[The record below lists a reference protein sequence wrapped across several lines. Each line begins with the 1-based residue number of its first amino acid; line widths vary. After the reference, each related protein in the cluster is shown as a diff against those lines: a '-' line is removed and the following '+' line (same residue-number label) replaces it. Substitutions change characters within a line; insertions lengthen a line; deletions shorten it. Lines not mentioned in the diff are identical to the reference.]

1 MNNDKARLLKAIC
14 DHLKLDD
21 IPQSM
26 VSRRLTVFKAFEEN
40 EDKFHGEEFRQ
51 WFWNIYE
58 EGHPELT
65 EGKIT
70 PSLIFSFINSNYD
83 LVEEA
88 LKLDSLDEALQTHEE
103 MASEISEEFKAI
115 ILRNKTQR
123 ILAEDSLFMKKLL
136 GKAKSEIFPYPEF
149 EKRILNHFE
158 KMLDISGRELLE
170 EASKAYIWN
179 VYKEDETK
187 CYRLIFEEFI
197 KHKETYEKLGV
208 NFSYPEMSL
217 GGGRNVSQ
225 IMEAIHRSFTQN
237 VGGILGLRRIISIA
251 NRIAEVG
258 FTEEEII
265 NFFTAYLSGG
275 LDSTLSN
282 PPDGHSYFIEVI
294 KTYDYDFTTNLD
306 NLAPK
311 TEFNPKELETT
322 LDNFLRIL
330 IRIKIAEWSKNVPMG
345 EEITII
351 DLITEIQKDVL
362 NQIEDEEKLLPFFE
376 MFQKTDKNILE
387 TTITHF
393 SKELAYS
400 YILRLRRGGVESTLL
415 NSFKIMNLSGASKT
429 IGNQIFDIKKFY
441 ETLYPDSWQIKFYDE
456 FILDIASKGL
466 STSSK
471 QTVRERLNLLV
482 QESPGYSGSSA
493 YKLKKIELDV
503 IFENLKIN
511 VPLVLP
517 DFGTAEEAQKYISR
531 TFSIIRSVLSKVW
544 IKKIL
549 RTGFELYIESPVKRV
564 WQNEMEDLSR
574 ELVSYYQNVVTVLGR
589 KSSEI
594 NELVVEGLRDS
605 LSGLY
610 FVDEN
615 VRDSEVFNIFVK
627 LPENPILTDR
637 DDVENY
643 LDFVFDEGKLIINK
657 VLSREVKEEI
667 ERKTF
672 DQEIE
677 ERISLENTVIDW
689 FVRASQYYNSIIT
702 ELISLEKTTDP
713 NDTLLKT
720 IYGGTIFLVEESMKS
735 LLLNQNE
742 KINKASF
749 LKIFFLKQVEALRSS
764 FSQLKFDYNTQ
775 AIINYV
781 LAQIRLW
788 DRVFRLRGI
797 LSDLEAD
804 NRMRRA
810 LGPSVSDSHEDSR
823 IASSL
828 VENPG
833 LRGLIAREFM
843 ADWIKNWANSV
854 IELTES
860 YLEEVL
866 PNVEETEKESFEQ
879 EVLGL
884 LFNGTGRDDIRNF
897 MVPLIVGNLKKP
909 LGYETSPLPPE
920 FSKYRYEV
928 FAEAVKCDSQLSIY
942 FLFSN
947 WVEKERKYFKKQVVS
962 DLDFVIY
969 QESQIVS
976 CRRLL
981 GATQEFT
988 LSDVVKKATGLSL
1001 SGLTLQTVVFQLGE
1015 KEIYSA
1021 ASYVE
1026 NPFEG
1031 SIVTG
1036 LTLELISKENIP
1048 MGLIHPLAKNA
1059 SEAIAGL
1066 IERNQL
1072 NASEPDILFNAV
1084 LQQLLNEA
1092 RLVLL
1097 KDAGTLS
1104 ERIATDEMAP
1114 QIERDVSRC
1123 NLKVTTAY
1131 KMYFKD
1137 DLQDQSYR
1145 LEEVEFYGEKL
1156 DNFGLF
1162 VQLIIPFL
1170 EPSQIIRKRLKK
1182 DHQLLDYLEVP
1193 KGEEIRVFPSLI
1205 IFDDND
1211 RYKVAFG
1218 TYSSQ
1223 ENALYVLVAEENDE
1237 SKMGLRTIQ
1246 YLLKTRD
1253 FEELSEDLGLLPLPR
1268 LNQSLPLN
1276 RINVMK
1282 EKRGEYVIDF
1292 ELIKNISLGAI

>member
-1 MNNDKARLLKAIC
+1 
-14 DHLKLDD
+14 
-21 IPQSM
+21 M
-26 VSRRLTVFKAFEEN
+26 VSRRLTVFRAFEEN
-40 EDKFHGEEFRQ
+40 EEKFQEEGFQQR
-51 WFWNIYE
+51 FWRVYE

-70 PSLIFSFINSNYD
+70 SSLIFSFINSNHD

-88 LKLDSLDEALQTHEE
+88 LKIETLDETTQAQEE
-103 MASEISEEFKAI
+103 MTSEISEEYKTI
-115 ILRNKTQR
+115 ISRNKLQK
-123 ILAEDSLFMKKLL
+123 IPGEDSPFITKLL
-136 GKAKSEIFPYPEF
+136 KSVKTERFLYPEF
-149 EKRILNHFE
+149 EKRILSHFE
-158 KMLDISGRELLE
+158 RMLDISGRELLE

-197 KHKETYEKLGV
+197 KYKEVYEKLGII
-208 NFSYPEMSL
+208 FEYPEISL

-225 IMEAIHRSFTQN
+225 IMDAVHRSFTQN
-237 VGGILGLRRIISIA
+237 VGAVLGLRRIISIA
-251 NRIAEVG
+251 NRVAEVS
-258 FTEEEII
+258 FTDEEIT
-265 NFFTAYLSGG
+265 NFFTSYLSGG
-275 LDSTLSN
+275 LDSILSN
-282 PPDGHSYFIEVI
+282 PPEDYSYFIEVK
-294 KTYDYDFTTNLD
+294 KTYDYDFTTNL
-306 NLAPK
+306 NKLTPRKEFHPK
-311 TEFNPKELETT
+311 GLEKTF
-322 LDNFLRIL
+322 DNFLGIL
-330 IRIKIAEWSKNVPMG
+330 LRIKIAEWSKNVPIG

-351 DLITEIQKDVL
+351 DLVIEIQKEIL
-362 NQIEDEEKLLPFFE
+362 KQIEEEGQLLSFYE
-376 MFQKTDKNILE
+376 MFQKSDKNILE
-387 TTITHF
+387 STINHF

-400 YILRLRRGGVESTLL
+400 YILRLRRGGVEKTLL
-415 NSFKIMNLSGASKT
+415 NSFKMMNLSGASKD
-429 IGNQIFDIKKFY
+429 IGNQILDIKKYY
-441 ETLYPDSWQIKFYDE
+441 ESLYHDLWQKKFYDE

-482 QESPGYSGSSA
+482 QESPKYSGSSGFS
-493 YKLKKIELDV
+493 LKKIESDV
-503 IFENLKIN
+503 IFKNLKNN
-511 VPLVLP
+511 VPLVPP
-517 DFGTAEEAQKYISR
+517 DFSNAEEAQKYFSR
-531 TFSIIRSVLSKVW
+531 TFSIIRSVLNKVW

-549 RTGFELYIESPVKRV
+549 RSGFELYIESPVKSV

-574 ELVSYYQNVVTVLGR
+574 ELISYYQNVVTALGR
-589 KSSEI
+589 KSSKI
-594 NELVVEGLRDS
+594 NEIVFEGLRDA

-610 FVDEN
+610 YVDEN
-615 VRDSEVFNIFVK
+615 VRDVEVFEIFVR
-627 LPENPILTDR
+627 LPENPILNNR
-637 DDVENY
+637 DDVESYLNY
-643 LDFVFDEGKLIINK
+643 AFDESKAIINK
-657 VLSREVKEEI
+657 ILGREVKEES

-689 FVRASQYYNSIIT
+689 FVRASQHYNTIIT
-702 ELISLEKTTDP
+702 ELISLEKSTDP

-720 IYGGTIFLVEESMKS
+720 IYGGTIYLVEESMKS
-735 LLLNQNE
+735 LLLNHNE

-749 LKIFFLKQVEALRSS
+749 LKILLLKQVEALRSA
-764 FSQLKFDYNTQ
+764 FTQLKFDYNTQ

-788 DRVFRLRGI
+788 DKVFGLRGI

-804 NRMRRA
+804 NRIQRA
-810 LGPSVSDSHEDSR
+810 LGPSVSDNQV
-823 IASSL
+823 ASIQM
-828 VENPG
+828 EKPG
-833 LRGLIAREFM
+833 LRGLIARELIT
-843 ADWIKNWANSV
+843 DWIKSWANSV

-860 YLEEVL
+860 YLEDVL
-866 PNVEETEKESFEQ
+866 PKVEKTEQENFEQ

-884 LFNGTGRDDIRNF
+884 LFDGTGRDDIRNF

-909 LGYETSPLPPE
+909 LGFETSLLAPE
-920 FSKYRYEV
+920 FSKYTHEV
-928 FAEAVKCDSQLSIY
+928 FAEAVKCDSQLSVY
-942 FLFSN
+942 FLYSN
-947 WVEKERKYFKKQVVS
+947 WLDSEREFFRKEVVS
-962 DLDFVIY
+962 ELDFLIY

-981 GATQEFT
+981 GATQEFS

-1015 KEIYSA
+1015 KEIFSA

-1031 SIVTG
+1031 SIITG

-1048 MGLIHPLAKNA
+1048 MGLIHPLAQNA

-1072 NASEPDILFNAV
+1072 NASKPDSLFNVV
-1084 LQQLLNEA
+1084 LQQLLDEA
-1092 RLVLL
+1092 KLVLL
-1097 KDAGTLS
+1097 KDVGTLT
-1104 ERIATDEMAP
+1104 ERIVKDEMV

-1131 KMYFKD
+1131 KLYFNNNIR
-1137 DLQDQSYR
+1137 DQGY
-1145 LEEVEFYGEKL
+1145 LEEVEFYGVKL
-1156 DNFGLF
+1156 ENFSLF
-1162 VQLIIPFL
+1162 VHQIIPFL

-1182 DHQLLDYLEVP
+1182 DVQLLNYLEVP
-1193 KGEEIRVFPSLI
+1193 RGEEIQVFPSLI
-1205 IFDDND
+1205 IFDDNE
-1211 RYKVAFG
+1211 RYKVIFG
-1218 TYSSQ
+1218 TYSFD
-1223 ENALYVLVAEENDE
+1223 ENALYIIIAEESDE

-1253 FEELSEDLGLLPLPR
+1253 FEELAEDLGLLPLPR

-1276 RINVMK
+1276 RINVLK
-1282 EKRGEYVIDF
+1282 EKKGKFILDF

>member
-1 MNNDKARLLKAIC
+1 MNSEKARLLKTIC
-14 DHLKLDD
+14 DHLKLEE

-40 EDKFHGEEFRQ
+40 EDSFQGEEFQQ
-51 WFWNIYE
+51 WFWNVYE

-70 PSLIFSFINSNYD
+70 PSLIFSFINRNYD

-88 LKLDSLDEALQTHEE
+88 LKIDSRDEDLQTHEE
-103 MASEISEEFKAI
+103 MTSEISDEFKTI
-115 ILRNKTQR
+115 ILRNKAHR
-123 ILAEDSLFMKKLL
+123 IPVEDSLFIKKLL
-136 GKAKSEIFPYPEF
+136 GKVKSEKFPYPEF
-149 EKRILNHFE
+149 EKRILSHFE
-158 KMLDISGRELLE
+158 GMLDISGNELLE

-197 KHKETYEKLGV
+197 KHKETYERLGV
-208 NFSYPEMSL
+208 NFKYPMMSL
-217 GGGRNVSQ
+217 GGGRNVSL
-225 IMEAIHRSFTQN
+225 IMDAVHRSFTQN
-237 VGGILGLRRIISIA
+237 VGGVLGLRRIISIA

-258 FTEEEII
+258 FTEEEIH
-265 NFFTAYLSGG
+265 NFFTAYLSSG

-282 PPDGHSYFIEVI
+282 PPEGHSYFIEVM
-294 KTYDYDFTTNLD
+294 KTYDYEFTTNLD
-306 NLAPK
+306 NLTPEA
-311 TEFNPKELETT
+311 EFIPKELETIFHN
-322 LDNFLRIL
+322 LLRIL

-351 DLITEIQKDVL
+351 DLIAEIQKEIL
-362 NQIEDEEKLLPFFE
+362 NQIEEEENLLSFVE
-376 MFQKTDKNILE
+376 MFQNTNKNILE
-387 TTITHF
+387 TTINHF

-415 NSFKIMNLSGASKT
+415 NSFKMMNLSGASKT
-429 IGNQIFDIKKFY
+429 IGNQILDIKKFY
-441 ETLYPDSWQIKFYDE
+441 ETLYPDSWQMKFYDE

-482 QESPGYSGSSA
+482 QESPRLSGSSN
-493 YKLKKIELDV
+493 YKLKKIEPDV
-503 IFENLKIN
+503 IYENLKNN
-511 VPLVLP
+511 VPLIPP
-517 DFGTAEEAQKYISR
+517 DFGTAEEAQKYLNR

-549 RTGFELYIESPVKRV
+549 KSGFELYIESPVKRV

-589 KSSEI
+589 KPSKI
-594 NELVVEGLRDS
+594 NEIVFEGLRDS

-615 VRDSEVFNIFVK
+615 LRDSEVFDIFVK
-627 LPENPILTDR
+627 LPENPILIDR

-643 LDFVFDEGKLIINK
+643 LDFAFDESKLIINK
-657 VLSREVKEEI
+657 VLGREVKEEI

-689 FVRASQYYNSIIT
+689 FVRANQYYNSIIT

-720 IYGGTIFLVEESMKS
+720 IYGGTIYLVEESMKS

-749 LKIFFLKQVEALRSS
+749 LKILLLKQVEALRNV
-764 FSQLKFDYNTQ
+764 FLQLKFDYNTQ
-775 AIINYV
+775 TIINYV

-810 LGPSVSDSHEDSR
+810 LGPSVSDSYEDTRVVST
-823 IASSL
+823 L

-833 LRGLIAREFM
+833 LRGLIARELIT
-843 ADWIKNWANSV
+843 DWIKNWANSV

-860 YLEEVL
+860 YLEDVL
-866 PNVEETEKESFEQ
+866 PNIDETEQEDFEQ
-879 EVLGL
+879 EVLRL
-884 LFNGTGRDDIRNF
+884 LFDGTGRGDIRNF
-897 MVPLIVGNLKKP
+897 MVPLIVGILKKP
-909 LGYETSPLPPE
+909 LGFETSPLPPE
-920 FSKYRYEV
+920 FSNYTYDV
-928 FAEAVKCDSQLSIY
+928 FAEAVKCDSQLCIY
-942 FLFSN
+942 FLYSN
-947 WVEKERKYFKKQVVS
+947 WLNIERKHSKKEVVS

-969 QESQIVS
+969 QESQIIS

-981 GATQEFT
+981 GATQEFS

-1015 KEIYSA
+1015 KEIFSA

-1072 NASEPDILFNAV
+1072 NASKPDSLFSAV

-1104 ERIATDEMAP
+1104 ERMIKDEMVP
-1114 QIERDVSRC
+1114 QIERDISRC
-1123 NLKVTTAY
+1123 NLKVITAY

-1137 DLQDQSYR
+1137 EIHDQRYL

-1182 DHQLLDYLEVP
+1182 DTYLLDYLEIP
-1193 KGEEIRVFPSLI
+1193 RGEEFQVFPSLI
-1205 IFDDND
+1205 IFDDKE
-1211 RYKVAFG
+1211 RYKVTFG
-1218 TYSSQ
+1218 TYSSD
-1223 ENALYVLVAEENDE
+1223 ENALYILIAEENNE

-1253 FEELSEDLGLLPLPR
+1253 FEELAEDLGLLPLPR

-1276 RINVMK
+1276 RINVLK
-1282 EKRGEYVIDF
+1282 EKKGEFIFDF

>member
-1 MNNDKARLLKAIC
+1 M
-14 DHLKLDD
+14 
-21 IPQSM
+21 
-26 VSRRLTVFKAFEEN
+26 TVFNAFEEN
-40 EDKFHGEEFRQ
+40 KEEFQEEEFCQR
-51 WFWNIYE
+51 FWSVYE

-88 LKLDSLDEALQTHEE
+88 LKIDTLEEEKQTQDEVTSQLLDE
-103 MASEISEEFKAI
+103 FRAI
-115 ILRNKTQR
+115 ISRNKVQK
-123 ILAEDSLFMKKLL
+123 IPGEDSSFITKLL
-136 GKAKSEIFPYPEF
+136 KNVKTKRFPYPEF

-158 KMLDISGRELLE
+158 GMLDISGRELLE

-187 CYRLIFEEFI
+187 CYRLIFEEFF
-197 KHKETYEKLGV
+197 KYKEVYEKLGV
-208 NFSYPEMSL
+208 IFSYPEISL

-225 IMEAIHRSFTQN
+225 IMDAVHRSFTQN
-237 VGGILGLRRIISIA
+237 VGAVLGLQRIISIA
-251 NRIAEVG
+251 NRVAEVS

-265 NFFTAYLSGG
+265 NFFTAYLSSG
-275 LDSTLSN
+275 LDLTLSS
-282 PPDGHSYFIEVI
+282 PPEGYSYFIEVV
-294 KTYDYDFTTNLD
+294 KTYDFDFTTNL
-306 NLAPK
+306 NSSSP
-311 TEFNPKELETT
+311 TMEFNPKELEITFT
-322 LDNFLRIL
+322 NLFQIL
-330 IRIKIAEWSKNVPMG
+330 IRIKIAEWSKNVPLG

-351 DLITEIQKDVL
+351 DIITEIQKDL
-362 NQIEDEEKLLPFFE
+362 LKQIEEEEKLLSFFE

-400 YILRLRRGGVESTLL
+400 YILRLRRGGVEKTLL

-429 IGNQIFDIKKFY
+429 IGNQILDIRKFY
-441 ETLYPDSWQIKFYDE
+441 ETLYPGSWQKKFYDE

-482 QESPGYSGSSA
+482 QESPGYSGSSG
-493 YKLKKIELDV
+493 YNLKKIEPDV
-503 IFENLKIN
+503 IFENLKNNI
-511 VPLVLP
+511 PLVPP
-517 DFGTAEEAQKYISR
+517 DFTTAEEAQQYFSR

-549 RTGFELYIESPVKRV
+549 RSGFELYIESPVKRV

-574 ELVSYYQNVVTVLGR
+574 ELISYYQNVVISLGR
-589 KSSEI
+589 KPSKI
-594 NELVVEGLRDS
+594 NEIIFEGLRDS
-605 LSGLY
+605 LRGLY

-615 VRDSEVFNIFVK
+615 VRDLEVFDIFVK
-627 LPENPILTDR
+627 LPEKPILSTR
-637 DDVENY
+637 DEVESY
-643 LDFVFDEGKLIINK
+643 LDFAFDESKVIINK
-657 VLSREVKEEI
+657 VVGREVKEEI

-689 FVRASQYYNSIIT
+689 FVRASQHYNSIIT

-713 NDTLLKT
+713 NDILLKT
-720 IYGGTIFLVEESMKS
+720 IYGGTIYLVEESMKS
-735 LLLNQNE
+735 LLLNHNE

-749 LKIFFLKQVEALRSS
+749 LKILFLKQVEALRSA

-804 NRMRRA
+804 NRIQRA
-810 LGPSVSDSHEDSR
+810 LGPAVSDSHEETST
-823 IASSL
+823 L
-828 VENPG
+828 LEKPG
-833 LRGLIAREFM
+833 LRGLIARELIT
-843 ADWIKNWANSV
+843 DWIKNWANSV

-860 YLEEVL
+860 YLEDVL
-866 PNVEETEKESFEQ
+866 PKVEETEQENFEQ

-884 LFNGTGRDDIRNF
+884 FFDGTGRNDIRNF
-897 MVPLIVGNLKKP
+897 IVPLIVGNLKKP
-909 LGYETSPLPPE
+909 LGFETSPLPPE
-920 FSKYRYEV
+920 FSKYTYEV

-942 FLFSN
+942 FLYSN
-947 WVEKERKYFKKQVVS
+947 WLDLEREHFPFKKEVIS
-962 DLDFVIY
+962 DLDFIIY

-981 GATQEFT
+981 GATQEFN

-1015 KEIYSA
+1015 KEIFSA

-1048 MGLIHPLAKNA
+1048 IGLFHPLAKNA

-1072 NASEPDILFNAV
+1072 NASKPDSLFSVV
-1084 LQQLLNEA
+1084 LQQLLDEA
-1092 RLVLL
+1092 KLVLL

-1104 ERIATDEMAP
+1104 EGMAKNKMVP

-1123 NLKVTTAY
+1123 NLKATIAY
-1131 KMYFKD
+1131 KMYFKNSI
-1137 DLQDQSYR
+1137 QDQR
-1145 LEEVEFYGEKL
+1145 FLLKEVEFYGEKL
-1156 DNFGLF
+1156 ENFGLF

-1182 DHQLLDYLEVP
+1182 DVQLLNYLEVP
-1193 KGEEIRVFPSLI
+1193 RGEEIQVFPSLI
-1205 IFDDND
+1205 IFDDNE
-1211 RYKVAFG
+1211 RYKVTFG
-1218 TYSSQ
+1218 TYSFD
-1223 ENALYVLVAEENDE
+1223 ENALYIIVAEEDDE

-1253 FEELSEDLGLLPLPR
+1253 FEELTEDLGLLPLPR

-1276 RINVMK
+1276 RINVLK
-1282 EKRGEYVIDF
+1282 EKRGEFVIDF